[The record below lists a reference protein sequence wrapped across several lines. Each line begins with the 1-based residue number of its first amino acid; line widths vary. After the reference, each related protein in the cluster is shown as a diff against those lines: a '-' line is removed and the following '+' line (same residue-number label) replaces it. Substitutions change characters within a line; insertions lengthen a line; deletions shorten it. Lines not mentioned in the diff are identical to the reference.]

1 MSIYFIIAK
10 NLQNL
15 CDAENEGEMEDVKLD
30 ERSVTSIVDDLSSSG
45 VVKEVNGDSIDK
57 HNQGKVT
64 NAQNEEDDKFL
75 KEEQAKQVSSLIL
88 HLIQELYFSL
98 FTLLNEWLNFF

>member
-30 ERSVTSIVDDLSSSG
+30 ERSVTSVVDDLSSSD

-64 NAQNEEDDKFL
+64 NGQNEEDDKFL
-75 KEEQAKQVSSLIL
+75 KEEQAEQVSSLIL
-88 HLIQELYFSL
+88 HLIHRIV
-98 FTLLNEWLNFF
+98 LLVVYLIK